1 MYFAFTLNKYFCGA
15 TMYNQGGQKFEPMV
29 CKPAKAADP
38 GDCKEVSSDFQPHG
52 FLLISSNHSVLNDL
66 KSRP

>member
-1 MYFAFTLNKYFCGA
+1 
-15 TMYNQGGQKFEPMV
+15 MYNQGGQKFEPMV